1 LKQSSKSSFVRNHG
15 RSIWIFSAHC
25 LFSSSG
31 TTRITLDS
39 IPAKDSQ
46 SSIIKGTL
54 LCKLSY
60 TICAFVGLGFQ
71 LMFALGAAT
80 GNSATC
86 KNF

>member
-1 LKQSSKSSFVRNHG
+1 LKQSSKSSLVRNHG
-15 RSIWIFSAHC
+15 RRIWIFNFLPQA
-25 LFSSSG
+25 SSSG

-46 SSIIKGTL
+46 SSIINGTL
-54 LCKLSY
+54 SCRLSY
-60 TICAFVGLGFQ
+60 TIFAFVGLGFQ
-71 LMFALGAAT
+71 LIFALGAAT